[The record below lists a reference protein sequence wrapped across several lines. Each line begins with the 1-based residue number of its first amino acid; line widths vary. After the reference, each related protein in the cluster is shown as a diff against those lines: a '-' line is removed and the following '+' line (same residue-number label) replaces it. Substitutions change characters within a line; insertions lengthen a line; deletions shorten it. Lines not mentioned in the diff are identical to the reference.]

1 MGHDTAL
8 NSEGREND
16 RATQSGLNKRADAVD
31 AETGAFHM
39 REVWFDVL
47 GGGLS
52 QRNTERITHW
62 DAPFRSRSLRLLRA
76 GSICSAHWTT
86 KHALAVLDCSYPIV
100 NTGGAQ
106 ALITPVLQVGKG
118 KQLTLLDHL
127 IDADSFTAMA
137 SANSFFASSPT
148 VILPPNLPNHFFK
161 GGHYADATTMAPT
174 PNGFTN
180 PFTPGDTPMP
190 IATTPGSLA
199 GRKRSRED
207 TEAPE
212 EEGEGLG
219 DGSTDI
225 PATEENP
232 QRQQF
237 HFSHAK
243 RPSISARKSQRVN
256 GAAAEPDHLAQLVL
270 PPQIREVTAEPLIDE
285 ATRVLGISWTRM
297 DSTEA
302 LRINKAAYAK
312 WIQNHYASLKDVSVW
327 FENSA
332 IPGYLV
338 QARNG
343 YSGQQEYYIFSNDLT
358 EAKLVTTDPAQLV
371 PRLKLL
377 PALELAAPGG
387 TIRAETDSITAAQNE
402 VDGMLA
408 AMAEDDRAIHGG
420 LSRGCSPARA
430 MDID

>member
-1 MGHDTAL
+1 M
-8 NSEGREND
+8 
-16 RATQSGLNKRADAVD
+16 
-31 AETGAFHM
+31 
-39 REVWFDVL
+39 
-47 GGGLS
+47 
-52 QRNTERITHW
+52 IT
-62 DAPFRSRSLRLLRA
+62 L
-76 GSICSAHWTT
+76 
-86 KHALAVLDCSYPIV
+86 
-100 NTGGAQ
+100 
-106 ALITPVLQVGKG
+106 VLQVEKG
-118 KQLTLLDHL
+118 KQLKLLDHL
-127 IDADSFTAMA
+127 TDADSFTAMA
-137 SANSFFASSPT
+137 SANSFFTSSPT
-148 VILPPNLPNHFFK
+148 VFLPPNQSKHFFED
-161 GGHYADATTMAPT
+161 GHYADATKMAPT
-174 PNGFTN
+174 PNGSTN
-180 PFTPGDTPMP
+180 PFTAGDIPMP

-199 GRKRSRED
+199 GRKRSRDD
-207 TEAPE
+207 TDAPGE
-212 EEGEGLG
+212 EEERLG

-225 PATEENP
+225 PATEEIS
-232 QRQQF
+232 QRQQS

-243 RPSISARKSQRVN
+243 RPSISARKSQRMNV
-256 GAAAEPDHLAQLVL
+256 AASEPDHLAQLVL

-312 WIQNHYASLKDVSVW
+312 WIQNHYSGLKDVSVW

-358 EAKLVTTDPAQLV
+358 EAKLVTADAAQLV
-371 PRLKLL
+371 PRLKM
-377 PALELAAPGG
+377 LELAAPGG
-387 TIRAETDSITAAQNE
+387 TIRAETDSITAAQNDN
-402 VDGMLA
+402 DGMLA